1 MLKMINDL
9 LEAER
14 NYKPF
19 EMNELSFTGLNADTV
34 EYYNKNGD
42 IHSCHDELTLIYL
55 LIKALE
61 THGVNVGE
69 ALSHEMTKIDYWDFV

>member
-1 MLKMINDL
+1 MINDL

-14 NYKPF
+14 NHKPF
-19 EMNELSFTGLNADTV
+19 EVNKLSFTGPNADMV
-34 EYYNKNGD
+34 EYYNAGD
-42 IHSCHDELTLIYL
+42 GNINSCHDELTLIYL